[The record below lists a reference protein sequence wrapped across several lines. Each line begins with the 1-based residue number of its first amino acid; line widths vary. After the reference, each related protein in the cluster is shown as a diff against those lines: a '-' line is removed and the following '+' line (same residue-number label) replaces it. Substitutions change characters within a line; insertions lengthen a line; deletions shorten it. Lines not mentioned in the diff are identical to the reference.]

1 MSSDLG
7 NREIMAK
14 NIQRY
19 LKESGHTR
27 KELSQAIN
35 VPYTTVCGWLNAR
48 TYPRIDKIEAM
59 SRFFHIQKKDLVES
73 ADSLP
78 YTWTGYIDS
87 VQSSLERNAD
97 GGGYMSDQ
105 YENVDELR
113 EILTALRDRSEMK
126 MLFKS
131 AKGATKEQIESIA
144 KLLESFKATE

>member
-1 MSSDLG
+1 MSSGLG
-7 NREIMAK
+7 NKEIMAQ

-73 ADSLP
+73 ADLLP
-78 YTWTGYIDS
+78 HTKTFYFFALNIPHK
-87 VQSSLERNAD
+87 RNA
-97 GGGYMSDQ
+97 
-105 YENVDELR
+105 
-113 EILTALRDRSEMK
+113 IRS
-126 MLFKS
+126 
-131 AKGATKEQIESIA
+131 
-144 KLLESFKATE
+144 